1 MSLIRWKEARDLP
14 AFPSDVL
21 NIQREINRMFNDF
34 FRSGWAEDSSLVPT
48 AWSPATDIT
57 EESDAF
63 VVNVEL
69 PGLGKQDVKI
79 TMENGTLTIKGEK
92 KQEKE
97 SKNPNY
103 HRVER
108 SYGAFQRS
116 FVLPATVVAE
126 KVDASFADGILT
138 VRLPK
143 AEEARAKAVDV
154 KVK

>member
-34 FRSGWAEDSSLVPT
+34 FRSGWGEDSSLVPT
-48 AWSPATDIT
+48 AWSPATDII
-57 EESDAF
+57 EEGDAF
-63 VVNVEL
+63 VVKVEL
-69 PGLGKQDVKI
+69 PGLSKQDVRI
-79 TMENGTLTIKGEK
+79 TIENGTLTVRGEK

-97 SKNPNY
+97 SKTSSY

-116 FVLPATVVAE
+116 FALPATVTAE

-138 VRLPK
+138 VKLPK
-143 AEEARAKAVDV
+143 ADEARTKAVDV
-154 KVK
+154 KVR